1 MRAEV
6 LQIDEHPWIS
16 ALNSSIG
23 CYPYSGFMAPV
34 PKVADGGCKPHPRI
48 CKAPIGVP
56 PPRAS
61 KSKNLT
67 DPRSEAGRAPGV
79 RLEIA
84 FGIRGLYTAASLVA
98 ARIVHN
104 SVQRCT
110 RICNIME
117 FLKLHFLTSA
127 LFSSNNN
134 FIGSEVI
141 SYLGRNSQK
150 GACKNIPKK
159 KKRHDQINITIVLIA
174 VEVIIILRLLVNA
187 VESFFAFHHSE
198 VAPR

>member
-1 MRAEV
+1 
-6 LQIDEHPWIS
+6 
-16 ALNSSIG
+16 
-23 CYPYSGFMAPV
+23 
-34 PKVADGGCKPHPRI
+34 
-48 CKAPIGVP
+48 
-56 PPRAS
+56 
-61 KSKNLT
+61 
-67 DPRSEAGRAPGV
+67 
-79 RLEIA
+79 
-84 FGIRGLYTAASLVA
+84 
-98 ARIVHN
+98 
-104 SVQRCT
+104 
-110 RICNIME
+110 ME

-127 LFSSNNN
+127 LFLSNNN

-174 VEVIIILRLLVNA
+174 VIIILRLLVNA